1 MHMREVHQD
10 VKPAECYECELKFKR
25 TENLKRHMK
34 RAHTKSKN
42 VKKCQCLIL
51 PRGES
56 TRE

>member
-1 MHMREVHQD
+1 MREVHQD

-56 TRE
+56 TRG